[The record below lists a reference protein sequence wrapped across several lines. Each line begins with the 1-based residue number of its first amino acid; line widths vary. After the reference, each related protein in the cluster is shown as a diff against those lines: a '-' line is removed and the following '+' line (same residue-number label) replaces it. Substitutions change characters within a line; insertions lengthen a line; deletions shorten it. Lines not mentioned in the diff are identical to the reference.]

1 MATVLFFS
9 ILGIL
14 FVISSFT
21 IVVSNREVV
30 LKERLGKF
38 DSKLEPGLHFM
49 VPIFDRAAYRQEM
62 REQVIDVPPQMCIT
76 RDNVQVEV
84 DGLLYLKVLDPYKA
98 SYGTSDY
105 VSSTINLAQTT
116 MRSEI
121 GKLELDRTFHERE
134 MLNVNI
140 VREIDKAS
148 EPWGVKVLRY
158 ELKNITPSRKQIET
172 LEKQM
177 EAERSKRAEITKSSG
192 EMEARINI
200 SGAER
205 QEAINLSEG
214 DKVRRINEAEG
225 RAKEIGIVAEATAK
239 GMRRIAEAIAKPGGE
254 LAVKTQLIEMYLE
267 EFGKILRKVDV
278 TVVPIEVARI
288 SSAFEGFSHVADKY
302 NSGGGEPAAVM
313 PPPPPKQPKG
323 GK

>member
-1 MATVLFFS
+1 MFWTVCFFTV
-9 ILGIL
+9 IGIL
-14 FVISSFT
+14 FVISNFC
-21 IVVSNREVV
+21 ILVSNREVV

-38 DSKLEPGLHFM
+38 DCQLEPGLHFM
-49 VPIFDRAAYRQEM
+49 IPFIDRAAYRQEM

-84 DGLLYLKVLDPYKA
+84 DGLIYLKVLDAYKA

-134 MLNVNI
+134 TLNVNI
-140 VREIDKAS
+140 VREVDKAS
-148 EPWGVKVLRY
+148 DPWGVKVMRY

-192 EMEARINI
+192 EREARINI

-225 RAKEIGIVAEATAK
+225 RAKEIGVIAEATAK

-254 LAVKTQLIEMYLE
+254 LAVKTQLVEQYLE
-267 EFGKILRKVDV
+267 EFGKILGRAEV
-278 TVVPIEVARI
+278 TVVPLEVARLNA
-288 SSAFEGFSHVADKY
+288 AFEGFTNVADKFRA
-302 NSGGGEPAAVM
+302 GPAA
-313 PPPPPKQPKG
+313 PPDLPPAPKAPKG
-323 GK
+323 GR